1 MSILAISFVGVT
13 AAILSL
19 SLRRYNAE
27 ISIAIAIIGC
37 VIIFLA
43 VLLNL
48 SYVYDTVKSLF
59 SASSVNS
66 TYMLIMFKAV
76 GICFL
81 TEFASD
87 CCIDAGQRAIANN
100 IAIAGKVL
108 VLVTAVPMYKD
119 VLDVVL
125 SLTGGVV

>member
-13 AAILSL
+13 TAVLSL

-27 ISIAIAIIGC
+27 ISIAVAVVGSI
-37 VIIFLA
+37 IIFLS
-43 VLLNL
+43 VILNL
-48 SYVYDTVKSLF
+48 SSVYETVSSILR
-59 SASSVNS
+59 ASSVNS
-66 TYMLIMFKAV
+66 AYIAILLKSV

-87 CCIDAGQRAIANN
+87 CCFDAGQRALANN

-108 VLVTAVPMYKD
+108 VLVTAMPLYKD
-119 VLDVVL
+119 VLDTVL
-125 SLTGGVV
+125 SLTGNSV

>member
-1 MSILAISFVGVT
+1 MSILAISFIGVT
-13 AAILSL
+13 TAVLSL

-27 ISIAIAIIGC
+27 ISIAVAIIGS
-37 VIIFLA
+37 VIIFLS

-59 SASSVNS
+59 NASSVNS
-66 TYMLIMFKAV
+66 TYILIMFKAV

-87 CCIDAGQRAIANN
+87 CCIDAGQRALANN

-119 VLDVVL
+119 VLDIVL
-125 SLTGGVV
+125 SLTGGYV

>member
-27 ISIAIAIIGC
+27 ISIAVAVIGS
-37 VIIFLA
+37 VIIFLS

-66 TYMLIMFKAV
+66 TYILIMFKAV

-87 CCIDAGQRAIANN
+87 CCLDAGQRAIANN

-125 SLTGGVV
+125 SLTGGAV

>member
-13 AAILSL
+13 TAVLSL
-19 SLRRYNAE
+19 SLRRHNAE
-27 ISIAIAIIGC
+27 ISVAIAIIGSI
-37 VIIFLA
+37 IIFLS

-48 SYVYDTVKSLF
+48 SSVYETVSSILTV
-59 SASSVNS
+59 SSVNS
-66 TYMLIMFKAV
+66 AYIAILLKVV

-87 CCIDAGQRAIANN
+87 CCMDAGQRALANN

-108 VLVTAVPMYKD
+108 VLVTAMQLYKD
-119 VLDVVL
+119 VLDTVL
-125 SLTGGVV
+125 DLAGNAV